1 MKLLNCQNDN
11 EKFIGLLF
19 EDRTLNLTKGIQL
32 FSSIYEK
39 EINIPTLIEE
49 LLCIE
54 NLALYLEKVLIF
66 IKHHNLINT
75 LSIDSYKILP
85 PITRPSKIIALGR
98 NYLEHAKETGYN
110 APKEPIFFS
119 KSVSSMIGH
128 NEKIIYPTW
137 LTRVDPEVEL
147 GVIIGKKA
155 KDVSEETAMDYVLG
169 YTIINDVTARDM
181 QTEDLKISNPW
192 FRSKSFD
199 TFCPIGPYLVLK
211 EQVKDPHNLNI
222 ELRVNGIIRQKDNTK
237 NLIFKIPYIIS
248 YITRHMTLEP
258 GDIIAT
264 GTPSGIAP
272 IKPGDIIEAEIEGI
286 GVLKNIVVES

>member
-1 MKLLNCQNDN
+1 MKLLNCQNNN
-11 EKFIGLLF
+11 ERFIGLLF
-19 EDRTLNLTKGIQL
+19 EGKTLNLTKGIQL
-32 FSSIYEK
+32 FSSLYENK
-39 EINIPTLIEE
+39 IRIPILIEE
-49 LLCIE
+49 LLEIE
-54 NLALYLEKVLIF
+54 NLILYLEKVLIF
-66 IKHHNLINT
+66 IKSHNLVNV
-75 LSIDSYKILP
+75 LSIETYKILP
-85 PITRPSKIIALGR
+85 PIIRPSKIIALGR

-119 KSVSSMIGH
+119 KAVSSIIGH
-128 NEKIIYPTW
+128 EDKIVYPAW
-137 LTRVDPEVEL
+137 LTRVDPEIEL

-155 KDVSEETAMDYVLG
+155 KNISEDIAMDYVLG

-181 QTEDLKISNPW
+181 QTEDLSIANPW

-211 EQVKDPHNLNI
+211 EQIQDPHNLNI
-222 ELRVNGIIRQKDNTK
+222 ELRVNGNTRQKDNTK

-248 YITRHMTLEP
+248 FITRHMTLEP

-272 IKPGDIIEAEIEGI
+272 IKPGDIVEAEIEAIGI
-286 GVLKNIVVES
+286 LKNIVVEG

>member
-1 MKLLNCQNDN
+1 MKLLNCQSNN
-11 EKFIGLLF
+11 ERFIGLLF

-32 FSSIYEK
+32 FSSIYE
-39 EINIPTLIEE
+39 EGINIPTLIEE

-75 LSIDSYKILP
+75 LSVDVYKILP

-119 KSVSSMIGH
+119 KSVSSIIGH
-128 NEKIIYPTW
+128 DERIIYPTW

-155 KDVSEETAMDYVLG
+155 KNIPEETAINYVLG

-211 EQVKDPHNLNI
+211 EQVQDPHNLNI
-222 ELRVNGIIRQKDNTK
+222 ELRVNGTVRQKDNTK

-286 GVLKNIVVES
+286 GILKNIVVEG

>member
-1 MKLLNCQNDN
+1 MKLLNCQNNN
-11 EKFIGLLF
+11 ERFIGLLF
-19 EDRTLNLTKGIQL
+19 EDKTLNLTKGIQL
-32 FSSIYEK
+32 FSSLYENK
-39 EINIPTLIEE
+39 IRIPILIEE
-49 LLCIE
+49 LLEIE
-54 NLALYLEKVLIF
+54 NLILYLEKVLIF
-66 IKHHNLINT
+66 IKSHNLVNV
-75 LSIDSYKILP
+75 LSIETYKILP
-85 PITRPSKIIALGR
+85 PIIRPSKIIALGR

-119 KSVSSMIGH
+119 KAVSSIIGH
-128 NEKIIYPTW
+128 EDKIVYPAW
-137 LTRVDPEVEL
+137 LTRVDPEIEL

-155 KDVSEETAMDYVLG
+155 KNISEDMAMDYVLG

-181 QTEDLKISNPW
+181 QTEDLSIANPW

-211 EQVKDPHNLNI
+211 EQIQDPHNLNI
-222 ELRVNGIIRQKDNTK
+222 ELRVNGNIRQKDNTK

-248 YITRHMTLEP
+248 FITRHMTLEP

-272 IKPGDIIEAEIEGI
+272 IKPGDIVEAEIEAIGI
-286 GVLKNIVVES
+286 LKNIVVEG